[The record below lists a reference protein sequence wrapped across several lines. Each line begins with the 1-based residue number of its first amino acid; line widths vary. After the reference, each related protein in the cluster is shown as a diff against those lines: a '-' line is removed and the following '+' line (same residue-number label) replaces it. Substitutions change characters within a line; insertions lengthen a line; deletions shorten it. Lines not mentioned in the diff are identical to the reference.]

1 MQLVVLEPPP
11 KIRKTMIA
19 AYTENG
25 EVFVREFPKP
35 KGNALIGM
43 TTARIRNTDLEL
55 KAGYYGFKGIPE

>member
-1 MQLVVLEPPP
+1 
-11 KIRKTMIA
+11 MIA

-25 EVFVREFPKP
+25 EVAVREFPKP

-43 TTARIRNTDLEL
+43 TTAGNCNTDLAL